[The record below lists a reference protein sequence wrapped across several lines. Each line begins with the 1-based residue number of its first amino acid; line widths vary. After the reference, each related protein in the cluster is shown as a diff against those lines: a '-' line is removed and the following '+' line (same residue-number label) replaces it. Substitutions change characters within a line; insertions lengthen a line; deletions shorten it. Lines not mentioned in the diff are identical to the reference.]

1 MKKISISWNDELIE
15 RFFGDD
21 VTIHDIFTRKE
32 YAKLTMIDHSL
43 SINNETVNWNTQLS
57 DGDCIVVKEVKNE
70 ESRA

>member
-32 YAKLTMIDHSL
+32 YAKLTMIDYSL
-43 SINNETVNWNTQLS
+43 SINNETVNWNRQLS

>member
-32 YAKLTMIDHSL
+32 YAKLMKIDHSL
-43 SINNETVNWNTQLS
+43 SINNETINWNRQLS
-57 DGDCIVVKEVKNE
+57 DGDCIVVKEIVEDSNGN
-70 ESRA
+70 